1 MTVGAQDN
9 LGEAKVAIRA
19 TLEKLD
25 GDLKEARGR
34 VEGAMAG
41 IQKVAG
47 QVGQNMQSL
56 GKIALGGIGA
66 LGGVLTGAAAGMAAL
81 AASAEPLIGLEAG
94 FASVTSRLGKSS
106 EEMLSSLRDAS
117 GGLITNRD
125 LMQSF
130 NTAAALVGDEF
141 AETLPDAM
149 SLVRRASQATG
160 QDMGFLF
167 DSLVKGVGRVSPM
180 ILDNLGIQVSLAEVT
195 EHAAQMFGKS
205 AEELSKQEQQAALSA
220 LMMDKLNEKYGEV
233 PDVPMTFAQIKTS
246 ITNLK
251 DEIGKKLLP
260 VFQPLIGKFL
270 ELAEKA
276 LPPLMDILDTKILPV
291 LQAVGDAIGGFI
303 DGLIAGENPI
313 DNVSQLMADLGAAI
327 GLNSEDIEDLVSG
340 FQGIAEGVQNV
351 IDTVKPYLEQAWE
364 WITQNVELK
373 DVLAGLAIVIASVV
387 LPAIWGVIS
396 AALPL
401 VATFAG
407 IVAVVALLRNAW
419 ENDWGGIRTTLTEFW
434 ENTAKPALEK
444 LAEWLADNIPVAI
457 AWLKDAWENV
467 LLPAIKNVWNWI
479 ETNLIPLFLKLSD
492 WLSNAIP
499 TAIETLRSF
508 WEDKL
513 LPAINAVWSFIDT
526 YLVPIFQ
533 DIIDIA
539 GRVIELAITAMQGA
553 WENVLLPAIEAVW
566 GFIDEHLLPIFED
579 IREFIENKLGPV
591 VRWLADD
598 VFTPLANTLEGGV
611 KRALEW
617 LHEKLEAIKGF
628 LDNFK
633 LPDWLTP
640 GSPTPFEL
648 GLRGI
653 NSALD
658 QLSRHALPAFS
669 AELQLEPVGIAAITA
684 AGNRG
689 GGSTTYNNTYNFYG
703 LPDSNRAVD
712 RIRAIN
718 LLTNG

>member
-9 LGEAKVAIRA
+9 LGEAKVQIRA

-56 GKIALGGIGA
+56 GVIALAGIGA
-66 LGGVLTGAAAGMAAL
+66 LGGALTGAAAGLAAL
-81 AASAEPLIGLEAG
+81 AANAEPLIGLEAG
-94 FASVTSRLGKSS
+94 FASVTSRLGKSTD
-106 EEMLSSLRDAS
+106 EMLSSLQDAS

-149 SLVRRASQATG
+149 SLVRRTSQATG

-195 EHAAQMFGKS
+195 ERASEMFGKS

-233 PDVPMTFAQIKTS
+233 PDVPMTFARIKTS
-246 ITNLK
+246 ITNVK

-260 VFQPLIGKFL
+260 AISPLIGKFL
-270 ELAEKA
+270 DLAEKA

-291 LQAVGDAIGGFI
+291 VQTVSDAIGGFV
-303 DGLIAGENPI
+303 DRLMAGENPI
-313 DNVSQLMADLGAAI
+313 DNVRQLLVDLGAAI
-327 GLNSEDIEDLVSG
+327 GLNRDDIDGLVTG
-340 FQGIAEGVQNV
+340 FQGLVEGVQSV
-351 IDTVKPYLEQAWE
+351 IDTVRPYIEMAWE

-387 LPAIWGVIS
+387 LPAIWGIIS
-396 AALPL
+396 AVLPL
-401 VATFAG
+401 VATFVG
-407 IVAVVALLRNAW
+407 IVAVVALLRTAW

-444 LAEWLADNIPVAI
+444 LAEWLAVNIPVAI

-467 LLPAIKNVWNWI
+467 LLPAIQNVWNWI
-479 ETNLIPLFLKLSD
+479 ETVLIPLFIKIFE
-492 WLSNAIP
+492 WLQTNIP
-499 TAIETLRSF
+499 AAIETLRSF

-513 LPAINAVWSFIDT
+513 LPAINAVWSFIET
-526 YLVPIFQ
+526 YLLPIFE
-533 DIIDIA
+533 DIIDIT

-566 GFIDEHLLPIFED
+566 GFIETYLLPIFEA
-579 IREFIENKLGPV
+579 IRDFIVDKLGPV
-591 VRWLADD
+591 VQWLADD

-617 LHEKLEAIKGF
+617 LHDKLEAIKKF
-628 LDNFK
+628 LDNFQ

-669 AELQLEPVGIAAITA
+669 AELQLEPVGMAAMTA

-689 GGSTTYNNTYNFYG
+689 GDSATYNNTYNFYG